1 MKYKLEKKEGKY
13 FLFVKTWFLGRWKPL
28 KDQETDEQYTYS
40 NVTEFA
46 EKTAIDWYN
55 KIIIEI

>member
-13 FLFVKTWFLGRWKPL
+13 FLFVKTWLLGRWKPL
-28 KDQETDEQYTYS
+28 TNESGEQYTYS
-40 NVTEFA
+40 NITEFA

-55 KIIIEI
+55 KIIIKI